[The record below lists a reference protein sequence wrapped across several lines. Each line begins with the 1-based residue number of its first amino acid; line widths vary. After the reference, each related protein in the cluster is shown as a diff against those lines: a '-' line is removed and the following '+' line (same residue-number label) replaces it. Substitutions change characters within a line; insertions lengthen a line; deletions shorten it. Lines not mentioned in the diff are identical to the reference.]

1 MGSNKKQTRLLQ
13 KAKFEK
19 LLAERK
25 ALLLEKGVIESKLKK
40 DKVVKHLQA
49 ELNRAVSAI
58 ASIDAREKVIE
69 KAKIKKQKNAE
80 ERRLN
85 PNLKRKKLKR
95 NQQKKAKVKKRKR
108 RRKKNRKGDLK
119 LY

>member
-25 ALLLEKGVIESKLKK
+25 ALLLEKGVNKSKLKK
-40 DKVVKHLQA
+40 DKAVKHLQA
-49 ELNRAVSAI
+49 ELNRVVSAI

-80 ERRLN
+80 EKAAK
-85 PNLKRKKLKR
+85 PKSKK
-95 NQQKKAKVKKRKR
+95 KKAETEPAEKDKGKEKK
-108 RRKKNRKGDLK
+108 KKKK
-119 LY
+119 EK

>member
-25 ALLLEKGVIESKLKK
+25 ALLLEKGVNENMLKK
-40 DKVVKHLQA
+40 DKAVKHLQA

-80 ERRLN
+80 EKAAK
-85 PNLKRKKLKR
+85 PKSKK
-95 NQQKKAKVKKRKR
+95 KKAETEPAEKDKGKEKK
-108 RRKKNRKGDLK
+108 KKKK
-119 LY
+119 EK

>member
-40 DKVVKHLQA
+40 DKAVKHLQA

-69 KAKIKKQKNAE
+69 EARIKKQKNAE
-80 ERRLN
+80 EKASK
-85 PNLKRKKLKR
+85 PKTKK
-95 NQQKKAKVKKRKR
+95 KKAEAEPAEKGKGKEKK
-108 RRKKNRKGDLK
+108 KKKK
-119 LY
+119 EK

>member
-25 ALLLEKGVIESKLKK
+25 ALLLGKGVIESKLKK

-80 ERRLN
+80 EKAVK
-85 PNLKRKKLKR
+85 PKSKK
-95 NQQKKAKVKKRKR
+95 KKAETEPAEKGKGKEKK
-108 RRKKNRKGDLK
+108 KKKK
-119 LY
+119 EK

>member
-25 ALLLEKGVIESKLKK
+25 ALLLEKGVNESKLKK
-40 DKVVKHLQA
+40 DKAVKHLQA

-80 ERRLN
+80 EKAAK
-85 PNLKRKKLKR
+85 PKSKK
-95 NQQKKAKVKKRKR
+95 KKAETEPAEKDKGKEKK
-108 RRKKNRKGDLK
+108 KKKK
-119 LY
+119 EK

>member
-25 ALLLEKGVIESKLKK
+25 ALLLEKGVNENKLKK
-40 DKVVKHLQA
+40 DKAVKHLQA
-49 ELNRAVSAI
+49 ELNRVVSAI

-80 ERRLN
+80 EKAAK
-85 PNLKRKKLKR
+85 PKLKK
-95 NQQKKAKVKKRKR
+95 KKAETEPAEKGKDKEKK
-108 RRKKNRKGDLK
+108 KKKKKDK
-119 LY
+119 